1 MSKKNCWQA
10 ISVIAAGAAAAA
22 MLAGCGSD
30 AGSPSGDPHSA
41 TVTAAAS
48 DGNADPL
55 KASGLAV
62 GIGDKPGTSQV
73 TRPTPDQVT
82 ARCLRHDQALTVD
95 ITAPNGWHASLEQ
108 GSQTLRVENKTLR
121 LPPAEFTTPVGT
133 IEMSK
138 KLSGSG
144 FPLGVT
150 WGRPAG
156 ADVEIQVSESAPA
169 SWTTTSPDTEFM
181 MFMHVSCRPP
191 AEGPA

>member
-1 MSKKNCWQA
+1 MSKKNCRQA
-10 ISVIAAGAAAAA
+10 IGVIAAGAAAAA
-22 MLAGCGSD
+22 MLAGCGSE
-30 AGSPSGDPHSA
+30 AGSPSDGWHSA

-62 GIGDKPGTSQV
+62 GIGDQPGASQV

-82 ARCLRHDQALTVD
+82 ARCRRNGPVLAVD
-95 ITAPNGWHASLEQ
+95 VTTPNGWHASLEQ

-121 LPPAEFTTPVGT
+121 LPLVEFTTPAGT

-144 FPLGVT
+144 FPLG
-150 WGRPAG
+150 
-156 ADVEIQVSESAPA
+156 
-169 SWTTTSPDTEFM
+169 
-181 MFMHVSCRPP
+181 
-191 AEGPA
+191 